1 MKNKKGFTLVEIL
14 ATIALLGV
22 LVSIAVPSIIYVNN
36 NLKEKT
42 YNTEKDLILLASEE
56 YARGENYKLFNNS
69 DCIILNTQT
78 LIDEGYYELNEEII
92 NPETNENIKD
102 LKIYIQKNNEK
113 YTSKEITNEDKYN
126 CENLMN

>member
-14 ATIALLGV
+14 ATITLLGV